1 VSPRRKIRMVLVTA
15 TVSMLVLAATSW
27 YLWTAPSSDPGRETV
42 VRVPRGASLRAVA
55 DSLAAHDLLSGRGV
69 FVWGARL
76 AGRDRAIRAGRYA
89 LPSGLSPRDLL
100 ARLVSGR
107 TVPVRV
113 TILEGGTA
121 VAIAEDL
128 AAAFPWTGAAFLA
141 AADSLVEGVLTQAGF
156 DGVGL
161 ARYAEVLR
169 REGARAGKAF
179 PRCEGY
185 LFPETYHFAE
195 GVDAV
200 HVAEVVLAQGQAHWR
215 RLLTSSPLP
224 SGGALAGLHEALTLA
239 SIVEAETPLPEE
251 MPRVAAV
258 YLNRLA
264 RGMSLEADPTVA
276 HALDKRGERILYA
289 DLEADSDFNTYRRK
303 GLPPGPIGS
312 PGAAALRAVLA
323 PAVGFDAL
331 FFVADGS
338 GGHVFSRTLHEHQ
351 EAVRRYR
358 RLRDARGGP

>member
-1 VSPRRKIRMVLVTA
+1 MSPRRTIRTLLVA
-15 TVSMLVLAATSW
+15 AVVMLLVLAATSW
-27 YLWTAPSSDPGRETV
+27 YLWTAPASDPGRDTV
-42 VRVPRGASLRAVA
+42 VRVPRGANLRAVA
-55 DSLAAHDLLSGRGV
+55 DSLAAHDLLDRRGV

-76 AGRDRAIRAGRYA
+76 TGRDRVIRAGRYA
-89 LPSGLSPRDLL
+89 LPSGLSPRHLL

-113 TILEGGTA
+113 TILEGETA

-141 AADSLVEGVLTQAGF
+141 AADSLVERVLPQAGL
-156 DGVGL
+156 DGAAR
-161 ARYAEVLR
+161 ARYAEALR
-169 REGARAGKAF
+169 REGVRAGRAF
-179 PRCEGY
+179 PLCEGY

-200 HVAEVVLAQGQAHWR
+200 HVADVVLAQGQAHWR
-215 RLLTSSPLP
+215 QLLASSPLP
-224 SGGALAGLHEALTLA
+224 AGGALAGLHEALILA
-239 SIVEAETPLPEE
+239 SIVEAETPRPEE
-251 MPRVAAV
+251 MSRVAAV

-264 RGMSLEADPTVA
+264 RGMPLEADPTVA

-323 PAVGFDAL
+323 PAAGFEAL
-331 FFVADGS
+331 FFVADGT
-338 GGHVFSRTLHEHQ
+338 GGHVFSRTLEEHQ

-358 RLRDARGGP
+358 LQRDTRRGP